1 MINTQVL
8 IYQIENSSLKVQLN
22 RSDLVTYNDLHLC
35 TVKDTFTFK
44 YPP

>member
-22 RSDLVTYNDLHLC
+22 RSDLVTYNIMIY
-35 TVKDTFTFK
+35 TFMYSKRYIYF
-44 YPP
+44 